1 MLDTNA
7 VVQRD
12 VGAQPFD
19 NRIVQQQFFVIE
31 VTRWIFT
38 QKSVYFLQFDIN
50 FFNTPILSR
59 SLHVMWPSRRMF
71 KSSHL
76 YFPIE

>member
-7 VVQRD
+7 VVQTD

-31 VTRWIFT
+31 VTRNFYSEVGIFS
-38 QKSVYFLQFDIN
+38 SV
-50 FFNTPILSR
+50 
-59 SLHVMWPSRRMF
+59 
-71 KSSHL
+71 
-76 YFPIE
+76 